1 MHIILLHIILLHH
14 FVIFV
19 VKCESMKMPFVYG
32 HLPVKQEFTDR
43 QEEMTRLINNF
54 QSQVNMVLISPR
66 RWGKSTLVLRAVEKA
81 VKDDKKLRTC
91 IIDMYNIRN
100 EEEFYSVFAKEI
112 LKSTTTK
119 ANEIIKTAGDFFKR
133 IIPNISF
140 SAGGD
145 AEFKVNFD
153 IERLKTE
160 PDEILDLAENIA
172 KAKNLKFVVCVDEFQ
187 NINEFDEPLQFQK
200 KLRSHWQKHQNVS
213 YCLYGSKRHMM
224 SNIFANS
231 SMPFYK
237 FGDLMFLQKISR
249 DDWVKFI
256 KKRFRQTGK
265 SINAKNAGLI
275 AELTECHSYYVQ
287 QLAQQTWLRAEEVA
301 SEELVRDAHN
311 SIILQLSMLFQ
322 NLTDS
327 LSNTQVY
334 FLNAMI
340 NGVVHFNSQNVIKD
354 YKLGSSA
361 NVTVIK
367 RALVKKEIID
377 GFEGKFII
385 LDPMYKHWLANFYFN
400 TF

>member
-1 MHIILLHIILLHH
+1 
-14 FVIFV
+14 
-19 VKCESMKMPFVYG
+19 MKMPFVYG